1 MFRSIRF
8 RLAVWY
14 TAVITLTFVCFS
26 FIIYEYLYR
35 TLSAS
40 LDQSVANEVKWV
52 VSRLEKQ
59 VSRREPDNVVQ
70 DDIFEHAA
78 FYPLKEYIEVWNSS
92 GTVFYR
98 SPNLSD
104 DTLAHYVTLSED
116 RYGII
121 GTITSFRNHDIRLA
135 MQKTPAVTVFL
146 AMPTESATAPVSY
159 LLRVFVWLG
168 PLLVVVAIGGG
179 TYLAKKSLAN
189 VNQVIETAKR
199 ITADR
204 LNERIPEHKVP
215 DEIGK
220 LISTFND
227 MISRLDFSFEQMKQF
242 SADAS
247 HELRTPLSVMRT
259 QLETALGSNVTLSQ
273 LKKIV
278 ANCLDETIHM
288 ANIVENLLL
297 LAKADV
303 GQNTI
308 KSEPVDLRLLVRQ
321 TYDESV
327 ILASQK
333 SITVTLK
340 ELEDATVPGDSQRLR
355 QMLLNLIDNAIKY
368 SNVRGRIHLSLTKEN
383 GSAKLSVSDN
393 GIGIPETEINR
404 IFDRF
409 YRLDRA
415 RTRSSGGAG
424 LGLSIAKW
432 IVQAHGGKIVV
443 TSELN
448 KGSVFSVSLPL
459 SSEPQKIKD

>member
-1 MFRSIRF
+1 
-8 RLAVWY
+8 
-14 TAVITLTFVCFS
+14 
-26 FIIYEYLYR
+26 
-35 TLSAS
+35 
-40 LDQSVANEVKWV
+40 
-52 VSRLEKQ
+52 
-59 VSRREPDNVVQ
+59 
-70 DDIFEHAA
+70 
-78 FYPLKEYIEVWNSS
+78 
-92 GTVFYR
+92 
-98 SPNLSD
+98 
-104 DTLAHYVTLSED
+104 
-116 RYGII
+116 
-121 GTITSFRNHDIRLA
+121 

-278 ANCLDETIHM
+278 ANCLDETIRM
-288 ANIVENLLL
+288 TNIVENLLL

-340 ELEDATVPGDSQRLR
+340 ELEDATVLGDSQRLR

-368 SNVRGRIHLSLTKEN
+368 SNIRGRIHLSLTKEN